1 MDSFPQVVRCT
12 LGQGGGPAY
21 LRELGVLHD
30 FEDLVERSVLAATN
44 RAPRTVLGGWALNM
58 PVVVRELGE
67 PTRPI
72 RRSR

>member
-1 MDSFPQVVRCT
+1 MNAFPQIIRCT
-12 LGQGGGPAY
+12 LGQGGGAAY

-30 FEDLVERSVLAATN
+30 FEDLVERSVQR
-44 RAPRTVLGGWALNM
+44 RALPGWALNM

-72 RRSR
+72 QPRRPR